1 MDGKR
6 SFKIVSAKKS
16 NGCDTKF
23 PGKSRFVSRTP
34 ASAAKKALTALC
46 SVKKIRGVCT
56 LYITVK
62 ETTRGS
68 SGKHY
73 TYMCKRIKLKTPKII
88 KDVNGNELYKVEY
101 ESVCKAHKGGV
112 KVAKGVVCKKT
123 SGVISK
129 KSKLKRRQ
137 KGGATTKQ
145 TKTATIILDNG
156 EELPEQTYS
165 VIRKNGSVT
174 SIKYG
179 NNNVIWDSNSGPKN
193 ELAKKV
199 LELFNQKSHSKHNIL
214 SRVEKKLKKFN
225 HSN

>member
-23 PGKSRFVSRTP
+23 PENSRFVSRTP

-68 SGKHY
+68 NGKHY

-88 KDVNGNELYKVEY
+88 KDVNGMELYKVEY

-123 SGVISK
+123 SGIMSK
-129 KSKLKRRQ
+129 KTKLKRR
-137 KGGATTKQ
+137 
-145 TKTATIILDNG
+145 LN
-156 EELPEQTYS
+156 
-165 VIRKNGSVT
+165 
-174 SIKYG
+174 
-179 NNNVIWDSNSGPKN
+179 
-193 ELAKKV
+193 
-199 LELFNQKSHSKHNIL
+199 
-214 SRVEKKLKKFN
+214 
-225 HSN
+225 